1 MRAFTVLDLFEP
13 ERQRLTL
20 NEISEGIDLP
30 KSTTFRILQTLVD
43 AGYLVQ
49 IDSMHYGLSHRILRL
64 GNCVLPNLGAR
75 EIAHPELEKI
85 NEATQETVALS
96 EFLGTERILIDV
108 IESTHALKLSLRVG
122 EIVGLDL
129 GATGKLFL
137 TYHPEAREH
146 YKDKP
151 GFSGPAFEKD
161 ISGILKKGY
170 AFEIGTRFVGSAGI
184 ALPVFDMN
192 NKCRYSIGIYGP
204 DSRLRP
210 NHAKFAELLKSSAQR
225 VSAKLGSTLTLP

>member
-13 ERQRLTL
+13 NRQRLTL

-85 NEATQETVALS
+85 NAATQETVALS

-108 IESTHALKLSLRVG
+108 IESTHAL
-122 EIVGLDL
+122 
-129 GATGKLFL
+129 
-137 TYHPEAREH
+137 
-146 YKDKP
+146 
-151 GFSGPAFEKD
+151 
-161 ISGILKKGY
+161 ISGRRASYFWPI
-170 AFEIGTRFVGSAGI
+170 TRKPRRNTRTSPVSPAPLSTKTSPEFSRKVSPSRSAP
-184 ALPVFDMN
+184 ALPGPPASPFR
-192 NKCRYSIGIYGP
+192 CSI
-204 DSRLRP
+204 
-210 NHAKFAELLKSSAQR
+210 
-225 VSAKLGSTLTLP
+225 